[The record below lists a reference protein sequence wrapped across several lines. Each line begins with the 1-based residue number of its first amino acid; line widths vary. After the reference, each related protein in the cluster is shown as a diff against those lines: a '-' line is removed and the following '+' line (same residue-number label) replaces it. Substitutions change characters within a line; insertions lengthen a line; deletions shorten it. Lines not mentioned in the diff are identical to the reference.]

1 MTLVM
6 TSYGPLTLR
15 RVVFGVGLRLDVTTV
30 VATRVGGP
38 GPEHLIPET
47 DTQNPRRKKSRP
59 LRAADGKPRT

>member
-30 VATRVGGP
+30 VATRVVGP
-38 GPEHLIPET
+38 GP
-47 DTQNPRRKKSRP
+47 
-59 LRAADGKPRT
+59 RTPNT